1 MSKVRSSARAKLRN
15 LQRRVETAARGR
27 FGQHFPLR
35 VYVDTSDGD
44 PGAFDA
50 CIQYTKKPPE
60 AADWLLFPSG
70 GVVTSSTK
78 EGALQELL
86 GVLERKAQ

>member
-1 MSKVRSSARAKLRN
+1 MTPSNRTRLRD
-15 LQRRVETAARGR
+15 LHRQVETAARAR
-27 FGQHFPLR
+27 FGRHFPLR

-86 GVLERKAQ
+86 NALRRKM